1 MIWPSDTHSKLNDL
15 IAIKRSQDI
24 EKRDRGRTRHS
35 RELLTKI
42 PLYDKF
48 RRYLEDAILYS
59 FNTKQKYQSG
69 IVKSIEDYS
78 IIIVNA
84 VLPLFKAFWPQLMGC
99 GLIAFVAS
107 GDPKRRGYVIAL
119 GMAICALLE
128 SMLNGQY
135 EFWINVTSMRMRA
148 ALISLKLSSAGR
160 KDFTAGEIVNIMA
173 VDTQRVPSFHFLYS
187 IYSEYLLHFFLWSF
201 TLIFSRLF
209 QFIISIKRINKY
221 LQGDEIDPETIQHE
235 PNPHTPVVLRNG
247 TFSWSKNDSSVL
259 NGITLD
265 IKDKSLV
272 AIVGQV
278 GSGKSSLLS
287 ALLGDLYKTEG
298 YVNVYGKIAY
308 VPQSAWIQ
316 NATVRQNIT
325 FSQPYIEEK
334 YNKVLEAC
342 ALTQDLKILTGGD
355 LTEIGEKG
363 INLSGGQ
370 KQRVSLARAVY
381 ANSDI
386 YFLDDPLSAVDAHV
400 SRHLFDK
407 VIGPTGMLKKK
418 TRILVTHRVTFLPQV
433 DEIIVLKDGQIT
445 EQGTYHEL
453 LAKNGEFAQFLLQFV
468 SEQHE
473 ELAEEDKEIIEQL
486 KEKMG
491 PEFEKRGS
499 IVRSETLSNSSDGI
513 RRRTMSNAS
522 RPSTKKGNTSRSMS
536 QLREEPESTKGNGEK
551 FKLVET
557 EVAQTGKV
565 KWGVYWEFFKACGL
579 VSCLLVIL
587 AFCLSSTFNLL
598 SSLWLTEWSNDSLNP
613 AAANDTTLRNIR
625 LGVYFGLGLSETT
638 FTLTNSIILNF
649 AILKGARL
657 IHEKM
662 LHRMFRATMSF
673 YDTTHGYTS
682 RPCSIF
688 WKLQT

>member
-1 MIWPSDTHSKLNDL
+1 MVVSYGAN
-15 IAIKRSQDI
+15 
-24 EKRDRGRTRHS
+24 
-35 RELLTKI
+35 
-42 PLYDKF
+42 
-48 RRYLEDAILYS
+48 
-59 FNTKQKYQSG
+59 
-69 IVKSIEDYS
+69 
-78 IIIVNA
+78 
-84 VLPLFKAFWPQLMGC
+84 
-99 GLIAFVAS
+99 
-107 GDPKRRGYVIAL
+107 
-119 GMAICALLE
+119 
-128 SMLNGQY
+128 
-135 EFWINVTSMRMRA
+135 
-148 ALISLKLSSAGR
+148 
-160 KDFTAGEIVNIMA
+160 
-173 VDTQRVPSFHFLYS
+173 
-187 IYSEYLLHFFLWSF
+187 
-201 TLIFSRLF
+201 
-209 QFIISIKRINKY
+209 FIISIKRINKY